1 MDGLFDEMAQ
11 LNKTYVGYKPKDDNI
26 TKLASYLRIKNV
38 NSTKSNVSRTTPNN
52 QQNILKNKRF

>member
-1 MDGLFDEMAQ
+1 MAQ
-11 LNKTYVGYKPKDDNI
+11 LNKTYVGYKPKDDYI